1 MLHIGGVE
9 SYAVDPSVGLALV
22 AEAGETFPEVTDDF
36 LIEVVHAVGC
46 LSVWS
51 RHSLMMVP

>member
-36 LIEVVHAVGC
+36 LIEVVHAVG
-46 LSVWS
+46 LPVG
-51 RHSLMMVP
+51 VEQA